1 MASGA
6 GGRPGHGLGSRG
18 SSCGRGGAA
27 PGRREGTSPR
37 THLPSLAGPGYL
49 EEVLGVGGEGGVEHQ
64 VMQVGVLLR
73 TMVGKVDEVFEVVV
87 GADVAKVLRRGC

>member
-1 MASGA
+1 MWE
-6 GGRPGHGLGSRG
+6 RR
-18 SSCGRGGAA
+18 SSSWEK
-27 PGRREGTSPR
+27 RRDLTTDTP
-37 THLPSLAGPGYL
+37 PSLAGPGYL

-73 TMVGKVDEVFEVVV
+73 TVVGKVDEVFEVIV